1 MWRRGFA
8 QPCTGESP
16 VTTQTSAERHVLGS
30 SYLLRRSHLR
40 GQECPRYTYDLLLSI
55 EKLVYGGDG
64 LARAPAGADGRSMAV
79 FVPFVLPG
87 ERVEA
92 EIPQHTPGF
101 ARASVTH
108 LIEASPDR
116 VEARCPYFQQCGGCH
131 YQHISYQRQLEF
143 KAEILRETLQR
154 IAKIELQSEIQLHA
168 SPPWNYRNRT
178 RLQVRTAPEFPPQ
191 NDKTGRS
198 GGSGFALGYLRAGSQ
213 EFLAVRE
220 CPISSPLI
228 NRTMARLLELGGLN
242 CPAGVEEMELFADA
256 ADEQL
261 LAWAFCRREADRGD
275 LLRWAEALVGELPEV
290 SGLTLFASR
299 QRTSAGRSS
308 PRRSSPRGSSV
319 RPSSTRRSLQEE
331 DADDASVDA
340 KPLAQSGAKSIRYRA
355 GNHEYLVS
363 SGAFFQ
369 VNRYL
374 IDELI
379 PVVTGNASGEVALDL
394 YAGGGLFSAA
404 LAKNFHHIFAVEA
417 SQTSHGDLVQNVPA
431 NVKAVGARA
440 EDYLKSV
447 YLKTWTGRG
456 RPDLVVLDPPRT
468 GAGKAVTNA
477 LLELGA
483 PQVRYV
489 SCDPATLARD
499 IAPFMAAGYR
509 IEGAHLFDLFPE
521 TYHIESVLLLAR

>member
-1 MWRRGFA
+1 M
-8 QPCTGESP
+8 
-16 VTTQTSAERHVLGS
+16 
-30 SYLLRRSHLR
+30 
-40 GQECPRYTYDLLLSI
+40 LLSI
-55 EKLVYGGDG
+55 EKLIYGGEG

-92 EIPQHTPGF
+92 EIRQEKPGF
-101 ARASVTH
+101 ARGSVTRM
-108 LIEASPDR
+108 IEASHDR

-131 YQHISYQRQLEF
+131 YQHIPYERQLEF
-143 KAEILRETLQR
+143 KAGILRETLQR
-154 IAKIELQSEIQLHA
+154 IAKIELRPEIRLHA
-168 SPPWNYRNRT
+168 SSAWNYRNRT

-191 NDKTGRS
+191 NGKSDRS
-198 GGSGFALGYLRAGSQ
+198 GDLGFGLGYLRASSQ

-228 NRTMARLLELGGLN
+228 NRMMARLLELGGLN
-242 CPAGVEEMELFADA
+242 CPAGVEEIELFADA

-261 LAWAFCRREADRGD
+261 LAWAFGGREADRRD
-275 LLRWAEALVGELPEV
+275 LLRWAEALARELPEV
-290 SGLTLFASR
+290 SGLTFFASR
-299 QRTSAGRSS
+299 GRASAPERASRQ
-308 PRRSSPRGSSV
+308 PSSV
-319 RPSSTRRSLQEE
+319 RGSTREE
-331 DADDASVDA
+331 DDAYAPA
-340 KPLAQSGAKSIRYRA
+340 KALAQSGAKSIRYRTS
-355 GNHEYLVS
+355 NHEYQVS
-363 SGAFFQ
+363 AGAFFQ

-379 PVVTGNASGEVALDL
+379 SVVTGNAGGEVALDL

-417 SQTSHGDLVQNVPA
+417 SQTSYGDLSQNVPA

-447 YLKTWTGRG
+447 YLKSRPGRG
-456 RPDLVVLDPPRT
+456 RTDLVVLDPPRT

-509 IEGAHLFDLFPE
+509 IEEAHLFDLFPE